1 MPRVV
6 LRQYRVRASPTRLTV
21 GDVIRCPDF
30 RVGLRWNHEPGEV
43 IVAWRD
49 RHYPE
54 SHVRAGNGTGADDES
69 RGKAPFLVFAVEL
82 AEAEGPDDVC
92 PGNHR
97 FSRDVRC
104 VRLSEGMEFS
114 AESERIRFSLNEPM
128 SVAQPDEGTIE
139 VLGYA
144 ELPISWDVVRTVG

>member
-6 LRQYRVRASPTRLTV
+6 VQRYRMWSSRARLAV

-30 RVGLRWNHEPGEV
+30 RAGLRWKRAPGEV
-43 IVAWRD
+43 QVAWRD

-54 SHVRAGNGTGADDES
+54 YHVHVGNGTAADDHS
-69 RGKAPFLVFAVEL
+69 RGTAPFLVLAVEL
-82 AEAEGPDDVC
+82 TEAVGPDDVC

-97 FSRDVRC
+97 LSRDVLC
-104 VRLSEGMEFS
+104 VRLSEEMEFS
-114 AESERIRFSLNEPM
+114 GESERIRFNLDEPM
-128 SVAQPDEGTIE
+128 SVAQPDEGAIE

-144 ELPISWDVVRTVG
+144 ELPIIWDVVEAGG